1 MKKCPY
7 CAEEIQD
14 AAIVCKHCGRELD
27 TDAVAKVSG
36 PPEAPSLIEEPEPT
50 FSVDGVEMLYAGLL
64 AGIRKLKP
72 KEIKRYPLSVDRRP
86 RVIAEGMVP
95 LFEDPIFGG
104 VILSIWW
111 NHSADP
117 KMIKKKKADDW
128 PTMAEK
134 ELGINRSDPK
144 FPTEDEWLS
153 IVAAVLVAVNR
164 TPRVSALGMMDMIDA
179 WRHLAKASKAD
190 RILRGITI
198 FGAMA
203 NLATAFSAPKP
214 PKEGKYQWHVW
225 RRACAQV
232 EASSLLLVE

>member
-27 TDAVAKVSG
+27 TDAVAKVSSTPQA
-36 PPEAPSLIEEPEPT
+36 PPQIEETAPT
-50 FSVDGVEMLYAGLL
+50 FSVDGVEMLYTGLL
-64 AGIRKLKP
+64 VGIRKLKP
-72 KEIKRYPLSVDRRP
+72 KEIQRYPLGVDRRP

-95 LFEDPIFGG
+95 LFDKQILGG

-117 KMIKKKKADDW
+117 RMIKKKKADDW
-128 PTMAEK
+128 PTMAKK
-134 ELGINRSDPK
+134 ELGINRSDSK

-153 IVAAVLVAVNR
+153 IVAAVLVAVNQ
-164 TPRVSALGMMDMIDA
+164 TPRVSALGMMDMIDV
-179 WRHLAKASKAD
+179 WRSLANANRAD

-198 FGAMA
+198 LGTMA

-214 PKEGKYQWHVW
+214 PKQGKFQWHAW